1 MKGIVTKT
9 TGKWYNVEVNNI
21 IYNCILKGKFKIE
34 NKLTN
39 PITSG
44 DYVDIKIN
52 EGNNATIEYIYKR
65 NNYIIRKSNRNNKGH
80 IIASNIDQVLILC
93 SLKEPYTK
101 ISFIDRCLIST
112 KYYDIEPIIVFNKID
127 ILDYDEE
134 KNLNIIVKKYLDI
147 GFKILII
154 SAKKKIYNKNL
165 FEKLNNKKTVIIGN
179 SGVGKSTLINLFSK
193 KSKQKTNLVSHK
205 TKKGKQTTTFSE
217 IFKINKNSYLFDT
230 PGFKEFKFFEIEKN
244 DIKYTYP
251 EFNKYSD
258 KCKFNN
264 CNHTNEPEC
273 AIKNNIEKII
283 WKKRYNNYLSI
294 INSL

>member
-1 MKGIVTKT
+1 MKGIVTKS

-21 IYNCILKGKFKIE
+21 IYHCTLKGKFKIE

-52 EGNNATIEYIYKR
+52 EGNNATIENIYKR

-80 IIASNIDQVLILC
+80 IIASNFDQLLILC

-101 ISFIDRCLIST
+101 INFIERCLISA
-112 KYYDIEPIIVFNKID
+112 KYYGTEAIIVFNKID
-127 ILDYDEE
+127 ILDYDEK
-134 KNLNIIVKKYLDI
+134 KNLNMIVKKYLDLF
-147 GFKILII
+147 FKILII
-154 SAKKKIYNKNL
+154 SAKSKKNTESL
-165 FEKLNNKKTVIIGN
+165 FKILNNKKTVIIGN
-179 SGVGKSTLINLFSK
+179 SGVGKSTLINLFCK
-193 KSKQKTNLVSHK
+193 ESKQKTNLISQK

-217 IFKINKNSYLFDT
+217 IFKIDKNSYIFDT
-230 PGFKEFKFFEIEKN
+230 PGFKEFVFFEIEKN
-244 DIKYTYP
+244 DVKYTYP

-264 CNHTNEPEC
+264 CNHNDEPKC
-273 AIKNNIEKII
+273 AVKKKVGKEI
-283 WKKRYNNYLSI
+283 WNKRYNNYLSI
-294 INSL
+294 INNL